1 MILMMHYPILLGKIH
16 KQMKAA
22 TLTRNGNMS
31 MMHSKHYIDKRPMR
45 VMNSRAENPYP
56 DAYLL
61 YQTRGSN
68 HQYLVHYHR
77 HRHPAFLTFGRPMTS
92 SDCGSLKTDYP
103 MH

>member
-1 MILMMHYPILLGKIH
+1 
-16 KQMKAA
+16 
-22 TLTRNGNMS
+22 MS

-92 SDCGSLKTDYP
+92 SECGSLKIDYP
-103 MH
+103 KR